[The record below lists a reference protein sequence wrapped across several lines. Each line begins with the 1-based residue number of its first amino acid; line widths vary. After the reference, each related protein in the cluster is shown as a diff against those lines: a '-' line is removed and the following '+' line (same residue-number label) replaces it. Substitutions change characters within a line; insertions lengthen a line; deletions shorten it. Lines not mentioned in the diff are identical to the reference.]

1 MTLEEYRK
9 LYQELNYRILQAQKD
24 LDIEFTASLK
34 HFNDLYKEE
43 QISNRKWFIDNLDY
57 ILKHKEYIKRSP
69 HLGLIVIDFLMPYF
83 EAGCVGGFSY
93 SSPKDFKIYLKDLL
107 YLWENGFTYNDF
119 PITEFGDI
127 IRQSRYVAINYVED
141 NKEKFII
148 LVNGKDKE
156 LISYYKRLFLQHKSL
171 NIAYQYPNWQ
181 TYKTIKDMIKIVKKE
196 N

>member
-1 MTLEEYRK
+1 MQVGIHQMLKQHIHLPYLQTLI
-9 LYQELNYRILQAQKD
+9 YQ
-24 LDIEFTASLK
+24 S
-34 HFNDLYKEE
+34 
-43 QISNRKWFIDNLDY
+43 SN
-57 ILKHKEYIKRSP
+57 
-69 HLGLIVIDFLMPYF
+69 
-83 EAGCVGGFSY
+83 
-93 SSPKDFKIYLKDLL
+93 FKIYLKDLL

-141 NKEKFII
+141 NKEKSII

-171 NIAYQYPNWQ
+171 NIAHQYPNWQ